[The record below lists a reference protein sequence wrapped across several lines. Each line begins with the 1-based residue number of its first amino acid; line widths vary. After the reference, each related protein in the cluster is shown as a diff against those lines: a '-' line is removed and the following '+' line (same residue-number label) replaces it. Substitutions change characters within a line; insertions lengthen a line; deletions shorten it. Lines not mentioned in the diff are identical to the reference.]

1 MKGEDDK
8 VPGEQEPTP
17 GTPGPTGTSGQT
29 GAPDGGAGEEPLEET
44 ALMPAL
50 PKESS
55 EDGETP
61 SRPGLARL
69 RASVLKPSRGQA
81 IAGVLLALV
90 GFTAVVQ
97 VRTTNQDET
106 YEGRREEDLIQ
117 IFNGLTGTSD
127 RTRREI
133 ERLEQTRRDLLV
145 DSSAREAAV
154 EQAEQRLDTLNIL
167 AGLVPVTGPGLRVT
181 ITEGDGRVSVS
192 SLLDMVEELRTAG
205 AESMEFND
213 EVRLVASSYFELE
226 DGVVTVDGQRLRA
239 PYVLEVIGEPNTL
252 HTGLTF
258 PSGPVSQ
265 LRKGEGADV
274 SIEELDR
281 VDITSTVSSARPEFA
296 EPNGGQ

>member
-1 MKGEDDK
+1 MKDEDDV
-8 VPGEQEPTP
+8 VPNAGDSPGGSGSTGPGRTAGRSPQADEELQETV
-17 GTPGPTGTSGQT
+17 
-29 GAPDGGAGEEPLEET
+29 
-44 ALMPAL
+44 LMPAL
-50 PKESS
+50 AAKDSDE
-55 EDGETP
+55 EQAP
-61 SRPGLARL
+61 SRTGMARL
-69 RASVLKPSRGQA
+69 RASFMRPSRGQA

-154 EQAEQRLDTLNIL
+154 EQAQQRLDTLNIL
-167 AGLVPVTGPGLRVT
+167 AGVVPVTGPGLRVT
-181 ITEGDGRVSVS
+181 ITEGDGRVSLS

-213 EVRLVASSYFELE
+213 DVRLVASSYFELE
-226 DGVVTVDGQRLRA
+226 DGQVTVDGERLSS

-265 LRKGEGADV
+265 LRKSEGAEV

-296 EPNGGQ
+296 EPSEGQ